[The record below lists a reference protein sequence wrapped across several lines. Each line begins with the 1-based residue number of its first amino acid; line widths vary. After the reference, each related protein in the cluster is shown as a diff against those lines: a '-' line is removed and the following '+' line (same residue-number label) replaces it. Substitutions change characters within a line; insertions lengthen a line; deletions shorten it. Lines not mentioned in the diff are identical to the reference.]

1 MSTSNLINP
10 LLAKYNQKKM
20 EEWDDVLKPPWHT
33 PKENVDGFTK
43 SLNAKSVMEIQAQ
56 RKFSKHLFD
65 DDSINEKEIKADLAI
80 DLAAEIIKSGQ
91 VSFYRH
97 FNPAEYMETV
107 VAEVTVCPRGA
118 RFRQVEDEYFK
129 VSGELFT
136 EEEVIQAIKQTY
148 PDRLI

>member
-1 MSTSNLINP
+1 MKQLVRM
-10 LLAKYNQKKM
+10 YNDKLM
-20 EEWDDVLKPPWHT
+20 EEWDGVKPPWHA

-43 SLNAKSVMEIQAQ
+43 SVNAKSTIEIHAQ

-65 DDSINEKEIKADLAI
+65 TDTIDEKLIQADLAI
-80 DLAAEIIKSGQ
+80 ELATEIIKSGQ

-97 FNPAEYMETV
+97 FNAAEYQETV

-129 VSGELFT
+129 VNDELFT